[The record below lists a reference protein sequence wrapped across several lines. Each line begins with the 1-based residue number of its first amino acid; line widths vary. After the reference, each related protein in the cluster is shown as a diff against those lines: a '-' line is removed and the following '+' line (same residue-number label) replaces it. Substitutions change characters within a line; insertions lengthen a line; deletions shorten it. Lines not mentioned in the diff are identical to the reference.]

1 MVKILGE
8 DYSRNDLAMRLGHLS
23 QLAGIRMME
32 LRDGSEA
39 GVRIAE
45 VRTGSGLRFQV
56 SLDRGMDVSVAEYKG
71 IPLAWRSPAGDV
83 NPRFYDPRGLG
94 WLRSFPG
101 GLMTGCGLSQA
112 GAPSVDEGEEL
123 GLRSQHGR
131 LER

>member
-1 MVKILGE
+1 MAKILGE

-56 SLDRGMDVSVAEYKG
+56 SLDRPQNIIGKNIAVNVVSHNCIGVCLCRF
-71 IPLAWRSPAGDV
+71 PFTAG
-83 NPRFYDPRGLG
+83 N
-94 WLRSFPG
+94 
-101 GLMTGCGLSQA
+101 A
-112 GAPSVDEGEEL
+112 G
-123 GLRSQHGR
+123 
-131 LER
+131 